1 MSVEGLPHAQ
11 GTSQDP
17 AGKPEPRGAADGPV
31 RAGRASC
38 RGGPG
43 AEHTLASVATGLHTH
58 LEKAQTG
65 RWEGLS
71 SMMLAH

>member
-1 MSVEGLPHAQ
+1 MPRGLPRTRL
-11 GTSQDP
+11 GSLSPEEPLMDP
-17 AGKPEPRGAADGPV
+17 SGPGGLPV
-31 RAGRASC
+31 A
-38 RGGPG
+38 GGPG

-65 RWEGLS
+65 QWEGLS